1 MRHPVFAGTSRAAA
15 PGCPK
20 RRASKS
26 SLAILERAYRGSLE
40 EQYGHIV
47 WLSRVMKGMGADH
60 ALLLKGDTVMFA
72 RRDQPRIS
80 LAIGDTVVHDVSHY
94 ASGVQELLARKATVF
109 FWWPDAERLRLDT
122 HALIEGV
129 LPVCE
134 SDMPALIS
142 RFDCVWYW

>member
-1 MRHPVFAGTSRAAA
+1 MSTATTAATT
-15 PGCPK
+15 PTTTK
-20 RRASKS
+20 RRGSKS

-80 LAIGDTVVHDVSHY
+80 LAIGDTVVDDVSHY
-94 ASGVQELLARKATVF
+94 ASGVQGLLGQKATVF
-109 FWWPDAERLRLDT
+109 VWWPDAERLHLNAD
-122 HALIEGV
+122 ALIEGV
-129 LPVCE
+129 LPVCDR
-134 SDMPALIS
+134 DMPALIS
-142 RFDCVWYW
+142 RFDCVWYL